1 MKKKNIIIGVVI
13 LLVIASLFMVYQR
26 MINVF
31 DEKTIVSM
39 TVTSPDGLTTKFY
52 TLDNKQL
59 TMLSNNLESAMK
71 SDLSTEGA
79 TAFTLTLLNKWDISQ
94 HHTIYMHENGDI
106 LIKEDK
112 TEDVKFLTTSLFFK
126 SHEAFDAY
134 YDKYDFPSFALHL
147 NGDAQAFNITTSNW
161 SFMRLNNR
169 WADKVL
175 SPKIKENDPMASKAY
190 ADELLLTADK
200 LADKATYVIKDT
212 ESGETVA
219 TGDFENT
226 LPIPELNGNYAYALT
241 MNWDGKNNLFKGD
254 ATLEFNLLVNHPP
267 KVTLE
272 TPEVIQGQLAV
283 LKAINVT
290 DVEKIEIEQSL
301 SEKAKWFKADQ
312 AYTYVMPTNYTSV
325 EGQRAIKVTDLESK
339 NEETLTL
346 TLVKRA
352 FKVQELTIDP
362 NVENE
367 KRTDDAIAEF
377 KEKVTAKQL
386 ESSPEKY
393 YEDGKFVV
401 PTKGRLTTE
410 YGEMRS
416 VNGALTSYRHS
427 GIDIGAKTDT
437 PVMATNKGKV
447 VLADELTLTGFT
459 VLIDH
464 GQGIFS
470 IYEHLN
476 SLSVKEGDLVDQTT
490 EIGKVGSTGFSTGPH
505 LHFTM
510 SFFDLDI
517 EPGFLILGE
526 PFTKEKH
533 AVIE

>member
-52 TLDNKQL
+52 TLDEKQL

-71 SDLSTEGA
+71 TDLKTEGA
-79 TAFTLTLLNKWDISQ
+79 ITFKVTLLNKWDISQ
-94 HHTIYMHENGDI
+94 HHNLYMHENGDI
-106 LIKEDK
+106 LIQEDK
-112 TEDVKFLTTSLFFK
+112 DETVKFLTTALFFK
-126 SHEAFDAY
+126 SHEAFDAF
-134 YDKYDFPSFALHL
+134 YDKNDFPAFALHL
-147 NGDAQAFNITTSNW
+147 NGEAQDFNITASNW

-169 WADKVL
+169 WAEKTL
-175 SPKIKENDPMASKAY
+175 NTKTKEYDPIESKDY

-200 LADKATYVIKDT
+200 VADKATYVIKNT
-212 ESGETVA
+212 ETGEEVE
-219 TGDFENT
+219 TGDLANT
-226 LPIPELNGNYAYALT
+226 LPIPEVNGTYSYVLT
-241 MNWDGKNNLFKGD
+241 MNWSGENNLFKGD
-254 ATLEFNLLVNHPP
+254 AVLEFNILVNHPP

-272 TPEVIQGQLAV
+272 TTDVVQGQLAV

-290 DVEKIEIEQSL
+290 DIEKIKIEQSL
-301 SEKAKWFKADQ
+301 SDKAKWFSQENAFS
-312 AYTYVMPTNYTSV
+312 YIIPTNYTTV
-325 EGQRAIKVTDLESK
+325 EGQRVIKVTDLE
-339 NEETLTL
+339 NETDTSLT
-346 TLVKRA
+346 VNIKKRD
-352 FKVQELTIDP
+352 FKIQELSIDP
-362 NVENE
+362 NVESE

-377 KEKVTAKQL
+377 KEKVTAKQMN
-386 ESSPEKY
+386 SSSEKY
-393 YEDGKFVV
+393 YEEGKFIV
-401 PTKGRLTTE
+401 PTPGRLTTE

-416 VNGALTSYRHS
+416 VNGAITSYRHS

-447 VLADELTLTGFT
+447 VLAEELTLTGFT

-476 SLSVKEGDLVDQTT
+476 SLSVKEGDMVDQTT

-526 PFTKEKH
+526 PFTKENH
-533 AVIE
+533 AQVQ